1 MHSSLFGSS
10 RSGLTSFGPAFS
22 GPSFSGLSNSG
33 LSVPVPLRAAILLAV
48 SLMVFASCGP
58 STETIVVG
66 GEARGPD
73 VTGEEAE
80 PEVREADLPVL
91 RIGEP
96 NRIRSMD
103 PLFAQNTAS
112 KRLVM
117 LVYEGLVRFD
127 QDDSLVPAAAHQ
139 WTVSD
144 DSLTYTFH
152 LRRDLFFHDDES
164 FAQGRGRRVNSRDV
178 VRAFERMASRDVP
191 PEAAGLF
198 MHSLLGFEPF
208 YLEQREIFFD
218 EDRKI
223 TSIEGLEAKNDS
235 TVVFQ
240 LVQPDRHFLAKL
252 ASPYAVLYPSEA
264 FTFRENGLHS
274 HAVGTG
280 PYRYESSIGD
290 SIHVFLRHAHYYGRD
305 EQGRRLPLVSRIEL
319 MNITDDTRLFSHFRR
334 GRLDLI
340 LDPGPDALRQIPG
353 PDLPEA
359 EGSETDYRLEQL
371 PNPDPII
378 LRFNPDNR
386 YGLNRSDAA
395 SVIRH
400 ITPELLAAEWEHA
413 ALRITY
419 REEEFTQSNI
429 GRVFRR
435 FGQDYD
441 NRLLFA
447 FSRNQ
452 YPRALS
458 RLIHQNLD
466 ANLQV
471 DLEQRSVF
479 SSDIFLY
486 LDYVQ
491 SVIPDTVHDRRP
503 GELLRLERDRYLLLA
518 RPVEGIRTNSL
529 SWWLDL
535 RQIRKAQHL

>member
-1 MHSSLFGSS
+1 MHSSLFGPSQ
-10 RSGLTSFGPAFS
+10 SGLTLSGPFFS
-22 GPSFSGLSNSG
+22 GSSNSG
-33 LSVPVPLRAAILLAV
+33 SSVPATLLATIGMIV
-48 SLMVFASCGP
+48 SLMVLASCGP

-66 GEARGPD
+66 GEARGPG
-73 VTGEEAE
+73 VTDEEAE

-112 KRLVM
+112 KRLVT
-117 LVYEGLVRFD
+117 LAYEGLVRFD
-127 QDDSLVPAAAHQ
+127 QDDSVVPAAARQ

-152 LRRDLFFHDDES
+152 LRRNLFFHDDES

-178 VRAFERMASRDVP
+178 VRIFERMASRDVP

-198 MHSLLGFEPF
+198 TNSLLGFEPF

-218 EDRKI
+218 DDRKI
-223 TSIEGLEAKNDS
+223 NRIEGLEAKNDS

-240 LVQPDRHFLAKL
+240 LVEPDHHFLAKL
-252 ASPYAVLYPSEA
+252 ASPYAVLYPAEA
-264 FTFRENGLHS
+264 FTFREDGLHN

-290 SIHVFLRHAHYYGRD
+290 SIRVFLRHAHYYGQD
-305 EQGRRLPLVSRIEL
+305 DQGRQLPLVSRIEL
-319 MNITDDTRLFSHFRR
+319 MNVTDDARLYRHFRR

-340 LDPGPDALRQIPG
+340 LDPGPDAMRQILG
-353 PDLPEA
+353 PDLPDA
-359 EGSETDYRLEQL
+359 EESGADFRLEQL
-371 PNPDPII
+371 PNPDPIV

-386 YGLNRSDAA
+386 YGLGRSDAA
-395 SVIRH
+395 SVLRA
-400 ITPELLAAEWEHA
+400 ITPELLATEWEYP

-419 REEEFTQSNI
+419 RDEEFTQSNI

-452 YPRALS
+452 YPRAIS
-458 RLIHQNLD
+458 RFIHQNLD

-471 DLEQRSVF
+471 DLEQRNVF
-479 SSDIFLY
+479 SSDIFFY

-491 SVIPDTVHDRRP
+491 SVIPDTVHERRP
-503 GELLRLERDRYLLLA
+503 GELLRLERDRYLLHA